1 MGPNQTYRQSKEYYK
16 QNKKTVYGLGEN
28 IWENATN
35 KGLISKIYKQL
46 IQLNNKKSKQPNW
59 KVGRRAKDISPKKT
73 YRWPIGTWK
82 DVQYCFLIIKLLIK

>member
-35 KGLISKIYKQL
+35 KGLIYKISYNPTIKKQTA
-46 IQLNNKKSKQPNW
+46 QL
-59 KVGRRAKDISPKKT
+59 KDGQKP
-73 YRWPIGTWK
+73 
-82 DVQYCFLIIKLLIK
+82 Q